1 MQFTIGEIFDKIEQ
15 IDGLIKVMDLGTTV
29 SQMDREILAELLH
42 DYRTILLNTRVK
54 I

>member
-15 IDGLIKVMDLGTTV
+15 IDGLTKTLDIGTTIT
-29 SQMDREILAELLH
+29 QMDREILSELLR